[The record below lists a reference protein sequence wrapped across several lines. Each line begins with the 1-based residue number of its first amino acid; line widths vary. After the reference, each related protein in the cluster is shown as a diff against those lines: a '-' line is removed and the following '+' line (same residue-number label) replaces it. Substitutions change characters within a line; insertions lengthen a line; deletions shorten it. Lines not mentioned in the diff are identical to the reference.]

1 MNEQRADDGATDP
14 VARVAELEARIHEYH
29 RSELGRWA
37 DSVAA
42 AQDLFNKLE
51 TIKHTVSWRV
61 TAPLRAFRRRQLDS

>member
-1 MNEQRADDGATDP
+1 MNEQRRDAAGIDP

-42 AQDLFNKLE
+42 AQDLYNKLE
-51 TIKHTVSWRV
+51 TIRLTVSWRV